1 MSIKEYTQ
9 NNAKRFEV
17 YVNLRSKSNP
27 ADRYQKRVKEIL
39 TRSKAQAIHQE
50 LMKEAFAQFAQ
61 NEVKVRSL
69 GTIVAKWFEAKRK
82 DHIDPI
88 GEDTLNDYHKAILNY
103 LSPYLDRPYSDLKRS
118 EIKALLHRLDD
129 LGKSKSFQA
138 KIKLIINGVYCWAI
152 EEGVITDMAQ
162 SPAHGI
168 KINRRSEKAP
178 LILTR
183 KEIVKL
189 LDAASFYK
197 NPWQPIWSVAL
208 LTGCRNGELFALT
221 WDDIDFEN
229 NIIRV
234 SKSYNKRHRET
245 KATKGGYWR
254 TVPINSDLRRVLL
267 ELRSVSK
274 TKEVLPRLRE
284 WCQGNQA
291 KELRVF
297 CVSIGI
303 TPVSFHTLRACFAT
317 QLLQNGV
324 PPATVMKI
332 CGWKDLDVMTRY
344 IRLAGIDESG
354 ATDSLK
360 LLTPTEAMDKVVN
373 LFRRDD

>member
-1 MSIKEYTQ
+1 MSIKSYQKNGVTLY
-9 NNAKRFEV
+9 AV
-17 YVNLRSKSNP
+17 SVHVRSKDGLS
-27 ADRYQKRVKEIL
+27 QRVQLNRKGITTL
-39 TRSKAQAIHQE
+39 SKAQSIQKE
-50 LMKEAFAQFAQ
+50 LTEMAYRRIANVE
-61 NEVKVRSL
+61 NESKTW
-69 GTIVAKWFEAKRK
+69 GKIVAQWYDYKKSDHFE
-82 DHIDPI
+82 PI
-88 GEDTLNDYHKAILNY
+88 ATDTLEDYHKVLLNY
-103 LSPYLDRPYSDLKRS
+103 TKPYLSKRYTELRRSDVKS
-118 EIKALLHRLDD
+118 IINRLDG

-138 KIKLIINGVYCWAI
+138 KVRHIINCVFNWAI
-152 EEGVITDMAQ
+152 EEGVITDLEQ
-162 SPAHGI
+162 SPAYGI
-168 KINRRSEKAP
+168 KVNRKSEKAP
-178 LILTR
+178 MILNK
-183 KEIVKL
+183 KEIVRL
-189 LDAASFYK
+189 LDAAKFYK
-197 NPWQPIWSVAL
+197 SEWLPVWSVAL

-234 SKSYNKRHRET
+234 SKSFNKRHREI
-245 KATKGGYWR
+245 KSTKGGYWR

-267 ELRSVSK
+267 ELRSTSR

-291 KELRVF
+291 KELRAF

-332 CGWKDLDVMTRY
+332 CGWKDLEVMTRY

-354 ATDSLK
+354 ATDTLK
-360 LLTPTEAMDKVVN
+360 LLTPTEAMNKVVN
-373 LFRRDD
+373 LFSND